1 MDKQTLEYIRNRA
14 QESETGS
21 IKAVSCPDI
30 RALLEERAALLEAL
44 AALDDL
50 TNIPQI
56 KKAASAAG
64 YMAQFSTA
72 KHAAQVARRKAE
84 G

>member
-1 MDKQTLEYIRNRA
+1 MNKQTLEYIRARA
-14 QESETGS
+14 NKSEDAS
-21 IKAVSCPDI
+21 IVAVSCPDI
-30 RALLEERAALLEAL
+30 RALLDERAALLEAL

-56 KKAASAAG
+56 KKAANAAG

-72 KHAAQVARRKAE
+72 KHATQVARRKAE

>member
-14 QESETGS
+14 QGSDTGS

-30 RALLEERAALLEAL
+30 RALLAERAALLEAL
-44 AALDDL
+44 KWALDVMEIHEVGIGCG
-50 TNIPQI
+50 TQ
-56 KKAASAAG
+56 KAARAAI
-64 YMAQFSTA
+64 Q
-72 KHAAQVARRKAE
+72 KAE